1 VESFGQVGVLG
12 QRVFKLKR
20 GRKAVKIHGNAA
32 SFPCF
37 SARSGEEDS
46 LQCRSKWHHF
56 GPFFYEQFMK
66 RRCFLQNTFHLKG
79 KGGKKNMSEYKSI
92 LNL

>member
-12 QRVFKLKR
+12 QRVFELKG
-20 GRKAVKIHGNAA
+20 GRKAVKIQGNAA

-46 LQCRSKWHHF
+46 LQCRSKWHRF
-56 GPFFYEQFMK
+56 GPFFM
-66 RRCFLQNTFHLKG
+66 N
-79 KGGKKNMSEYKSI
+79 NS
-92 LNL
+92 